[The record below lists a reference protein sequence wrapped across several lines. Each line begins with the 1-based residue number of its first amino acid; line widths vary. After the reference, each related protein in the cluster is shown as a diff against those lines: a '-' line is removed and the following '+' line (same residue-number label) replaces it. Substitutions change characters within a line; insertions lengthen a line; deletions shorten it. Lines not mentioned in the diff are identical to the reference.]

1 MFKNKRVPAA
11 LALLLVALCTFIAT
25 PTSATAADTILSV
38 DSARTDKPLVTSL
51 PMTYTITPT
60 RYVYSYR
67 TVAEIDIPGLQPG
80 DMLDVA
86 GRGEATVPTNITD
99 NVMLGF
105 GIKISTT
112 GSADLQTEK
121 AVCDAMTVN
130 VNLARRHE
138 TMSAGTV
145 GYRITAADI
154 DGDGSVH
161 VLLVMYAASLV
172 GLPNTQALTFNYAD
186 LSVRWWTWRSA

>member
-1 MFKNKRVPAA
+1 LLKNKRVPAA
-11 LALLLVALCTFIAT
+11 LVLLLVAVCTFAAT
-25 PTSATAADTILSV
+25 PSSASAADPVLSV

-51 PMTYTITPT
+51 PLTYTISPT
-60 RYVYSYR
+60 RYLYSYR

-86 GRGEATVPTNITD
+86 GRGEATVPTTITD

-112 GSADLQTEK
+112 DSPDMQTET

-154 DGDGSVH
+154 DADGSVH

-186 LSVRWWTWRSA
+186 LSVRWFTWRSA